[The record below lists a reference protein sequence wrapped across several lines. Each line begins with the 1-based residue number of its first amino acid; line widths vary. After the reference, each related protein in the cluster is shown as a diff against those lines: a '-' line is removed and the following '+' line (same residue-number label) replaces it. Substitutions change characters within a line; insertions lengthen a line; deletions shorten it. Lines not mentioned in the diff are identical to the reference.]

1 MGTGKMKKMSRQQQK
16 AVGASMNEAAGKML
30 TPLEF
35 GASGASLAGI
45 PTSLFGTLGG
55 NPNINSLTNANAIA
69 AQQAATNVGAIGA
82 QQAIQPMGSG
92 VSNDMLDPSGLMATG
107 RFNPAARNI
116 GMGMFGDMGAR
127 NRSVLGGI
135 GSALMMH
142 DEEKIKRLEA
152 EIADISEN
160 GEDSKFV
167 NEGEDPQDAAFRR
180 KSDIMDEKKKH
191 KSALLHKKDQ
201 QHTHEKPKWR
211 KEQEAKFQA
220 EKDSI
225 AAEKARLLK
234 ITQARRKE
242 IYGK

>member
-1 MGTGKMKKMSRQQQK
+1 MSK
-16 AVGASMNEAAGKML
+16 SALKFGAGGASI
-30 TPLEF
+30 
-35 GASGASLAGI
+35 AGI
-45 PTSLFGTLGG
+45 PTSLFGSLGG
-55 NPNINSLTNANAIA
+55 NPSINALTNADAMA

-152 EIADISEN
+152 EIADIKAN

-167 NEGEDPQDAAFRR
+167 NEGEDPQRAAFRR
-180 KSDIMDEKKKH
+180 QSDIMDEKKKH
-191 KSALLHKKDQ
+191 KEDNEGSPAKHVGQVNAPAGQGHNKN
-201 QHTHEKPKWR
+201 HEDKGAHYHREDP
-211 KEQEAKFQA
+211 
-220 EKDSI
+220 
-225 AAEKARLLK
+225 
-234 ITQARRKE
+234 RRK
-242 IYGK
+242 GKYMTVPAKQNK

>member
-1 MGTGKMKKMSRQQQK
+1 MGGGKHGGYKNAAQRMAVHASRADGGEGNPNKMVS
-16 AVGASMNEAAGKML
+16 
-30 TPLEF
+30 PLDF
-35 GASGASLAGI
+35 GAGGASLAGI

-142 DEEKIKRLEA
+142 DQSKIDRLEA
-152 EIADISEN
+152 EIADIREN
-160 GEDSKFV
+160 KSDSKFV
-167 NEGEDPQDAAFRR
+167 NEGEDYQEAITDRQ
-180 KSDIMDEKKKH
+180 SDVMEEKKKH
-191 KSALLHKKDQ
+191 KEDK
-201 QHTHEKPKWR
+201 
-211 KEQEAKFQA
+211 
-220 EKDSI
+220 
-225 AAEKARLLK
+225 
-234 ITQARRKE
+234 
-242 IYGK
+242 